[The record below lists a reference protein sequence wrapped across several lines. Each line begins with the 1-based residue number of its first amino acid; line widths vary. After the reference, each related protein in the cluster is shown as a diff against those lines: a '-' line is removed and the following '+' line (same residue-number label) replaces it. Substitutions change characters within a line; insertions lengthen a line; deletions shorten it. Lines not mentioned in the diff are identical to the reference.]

1 MKSVALR
8 SLSEEN
14 VMYRTVWTGAFSLLW
29 LALLVS
35 TAEAQRGAG
44 SRSGLGDLRTPDKLV
59 PSDFTLKKMDG
70 DEEVTL
76 SQFQGKR
83 PVALIFGSYT

>member
-1 MKSVALR
+1 
-8 SLSEEN
+8 
-14 VMYRTVWTGAFSLLW
+14 MYRTVWTGAVSLLW

-44 SRSGLGDLRTPDKLV
+44 SRSGLGDLRTPDKLDEGD
-59 PSDFTLKKMDG
+59 PAPDFTLKKMDG